1 MESKIKHNLDFGNH
15 STRWIK
21 LTGSPTLWTSA
32 TFYTFVFLLAFFGI
46 LGIVAFGLTS
56 LYPEEEMDEPIRPFI
71 YNLNSETQQKVVKK
85 LGVQSFVHKR
95 HKKKKVN
102 TNVTFRFELAFSQRI
117 RSSDHL
123 VSSADSADLLFAEFF
138 PSITEYCYFV
148 ERCQGGVFED
158 SFLDSVKAFGRLM
171 EEVDKSIPVFVGIGE
186 SDPRLMSLLVS
197 IWKRNLTFITS
208 YMLESE
214 KLTHEVGEW
223 SWTTVSMALPDMS
236 KCGNSCMKRLIKE
249 YRSVSA
255 ELLRKE
261 EENFEAKTVHSRS
274 LSEHVGDTLYKLV
287 YASSERKKYR
297 VLLATGNQKYQG
309 YVEEAKSSKKLMKAV
324 NLSSSLTRKVL
335 DRGRRLHRS
344 YLKSSR
350 FCVHL
355 FEDIRDVSGF
365 FASVSRGCIPI
376 VSKSHK
382 WRHPYADSYN
392 WDYSRFSFVA
402 DFDQVPS
409 ILDYIDSLS
418 EYEIEK
424 KQYALFMVKRRVSW
438 FSTTRYRKQVDT
450 RDAFDLTIL
459 EVFFRAVLQPRRL
472 RLQGLCHS
480 LSFAFP
486 RVTKMEHLLQ
496 PEVATFLQT
505 CYNITVTPNDFLVN
519 WLDLKYNKQEL

>member
-1 MESKIKHNLDFGNH
+1 
-15 STRWIK
+15 
-21 LTGSPTLWTSA
+21 
-32 TFYTFVFLLAFFGI
+32 
-46 LGIVAFGLTS
+46 
-56 LYPEEEMDEPIRPFI
+56 MDEPIRPFI
-71 YNLNSETQQKVVKK
+71 YNLRSQTQQKLVKK

-95 HKKKKVN
+95 AKKKKVN
-102 TNVTFRFELAFSQRI
+102 TNVTFRFELALSQRI

-123 VSSADSADLLFAEFF
+123 VSTPDSADLLFAEFF
-138 PSITEYCYFV
+138 PSLTEYCYFV
-148 ERCQGGVFED
+148 ERCKAGAFEA
-158 SFLDSVKAFGRLM
+158 SFQDSVKAFGRKL
-171 EEVDKSIPVFVGIGE
+171 EKIDDSIPVFVGIGE
-186 SDPRLMSLLVS
+186 SDPRLMTLLVS
-197 IWKRNLTFITS
+197 IWRRNLTFITS

-214 KLTHEVGEW
+214 KVTVEVGEW

-236 KCGNSCMKRLIKE
+236 KCGSRCMKRLIKE
-249 YRSVSA
+249 NRSISA

-261 EENFEAKTVHSRS
+261 GENFEEKTFQSRKS
-274 LSEHVGDTLYKLV
+274 LSEHLGDNLYRLV
-287 YASSERKKYR
+287 YTSSERRKYR

-309 YVEEAKSSKKLMKAV
+309 YMEEAKLSKTLMKAV

-335 DRGRRLHRS
+335 DRGHRLHRS
-344 YLKSSR
+344 YLKSSK

-365 FASVSRGCIPI
+365 FAGVSGGCIPI
-376 VSKSHK
+376 LSKSHK

-402 DFDQVPS
+402 DFDQVSS

-418 EYEIEK
+418 VYEIEE

-438 FSTTRYRKQVDT
+438 FSTTKYRKQVDT

-486 RVTKMEHLLQ
+486 RVAKMEHLLQ

-519 WLDLKYNKQEL
+519 WLDLNYDKQEL

>member
-1 MESKIKHNLDFGNH
+1 MESKIKKHLNVSSH
-15 STRWIK
+15 SARWIK
-21 LTGSPTLWTSA
+21 LSATFWTSA
-32 TFYTFVFLLAFFGI
+32 TFYTFVFLLTFFGL
-46 LGIVAFGLTS
+46 LGIIAFGLTS
-56 LYPEEEMDEPIRPFI
+56 VSSEEGMDEPIRPYI
-71 YNLNSETQQKVVKK
+71 YNLRSETQQKVVKK
-85 LGVQSFVHKR
+85 LGVQSFIDKR
-95 HKKKKVN
+95 LKKKKVN
-102 TNVTFRFELAFSQRI
+102 QNVTFRFELAFGQRI
-117 RSSDHL
+117 MSSDHL
-123 VSSADSADLLFAEFF
+123 VSSPDSADLLFAEFF

-148 ERCQGGVFED
+148 ERCQGDVFED
-158 SFLDSVKAFGRLM
+158 SFLDSVKAFGRLV
-171 EEVDKSIPVFVGIGE
+171 EEVDDSIPVFVGIGE

-197 IWKRNLTFITS
+197 IWRRNLTFITS

-214 KLTHEVGEW
+214 KLTVEVGEW
-223 SWTTVSMALPDMS
+223 SYTTVSMALPDMG
-236 KCGNSCMKRLIKE
+236 KCGNRCMKRLIKE
-249 YRSVSA
+249 NRSVSA

-261 EENFEAKTVHSRS
+261 EEENFEAKTVENRS
-274 LSEHVGDTLYKLV
+274 LSEHIGDTLYKLV
-287 YASSERKKYR
+287 YTSSERKKWR

-309 YVEEAKSSKKLMKAV
+309 YVKEAKSSKKLMKAV

-335 DRGRRLHRS
+335 DRSRRLHRS

-365 FASVSRGCIPI
+365 FAGVSGGCIPI

-382 WRHPYADSYN
+382 WRHPYADSYK
-392 WDYSRFSFVA
+392 WDYSRFSFVV

-438 FSTTRYRKQVDT
+438 FSTTRYRKQVNT

-519 WLDLKYNKQEL
+519 WLDLNYNKQEL